1 MKYFDDA
8 NSSRLI
14 SQKAVKD
21 KNMRRIFSELALGR
35 DVSRASISRRLQLTP
50 STVTSLVDDM
60 ISKRLISESNIVDM
74 GVSGRKPMQLEINP
88 AGMRIPVLS
97 FRQNGI
103 LYTLLDCTLS
113 AIENSF
119 EPFPEEQ
126 GSSQQSGDYRVI
138 QTYEIKEMVQRILS
152 RSRITDYWE
161 RTPVLCITIPGTF
174 DWEKGTFSSTVTN
187 QRGTVDFID
196 EIRKML
202 RNIPILISGQ
212 TLMRGYAEYML
223 NEGSDPDTIFIE
235 TGTGI
240 GSGIFINGKCFTG
253 STGLAGEIGHI
264 SVNPNGPRCLC
275 GNRGCLEKYIC
286 RSAVIAQVEKIK
298 GVRMNWDEI
307 CTAYH
312 LDDRDIADVIKEY
325 ARNLLIGIS
334 GAVCILNVRRII
346 IGGDAVKL
354 GERFMEEIE
363 QQQKEIGYRKGLSKV
378 GIGFAKLSDN
388 SDIIGIARLY
398 QNRYHCYVT

>member
-1 MKYFDDA
+1 MKYIDDVG
-8 NSSRLI
+8 NTRLI

-35 DVSRASISRRLQLTP
+35 DVSRASISRHLKLTP
-50 STVTSLVDDM
+50 STITALVDDM

-119 EPFPEEQ
+119 EPFPEEWD
-126 GSSQQSGDYRVI
+126 SSQRGSDYRVI
-138 QTYEIKEMVQRILS
+138 QTDEIKGMVQRILS
-152 RSRITDYWE
+152 KSQITDYWE
-161 RTPVLCITIPGTF
+161 CTPVLCITIPGTF

-235 TGTGI
+235 TGMGI

-298 GVRMNWDEI
+298 GVRMDWNEI
-307 CTAYH
+307 CNAYRVN
-312 LDDRDIADVIKEY
+312 DGDIVDVIKEY

-354 GERFMEEIE
+354 GECFMEELK
-363 QQQKEIGYRKGLSKV
+363 QQQSEIGYRKGLSKV
-378 GIGFAKLSDN
+378 EISFAKLSDN

-398 QNRYHCYVT
+398 QNRYHRYVT